1 MIQRIQTIYLL
12 IATGVLIAAMC
23 LPVGTVIEPDY
34 TTHIFKPLGLTLG
47 DTYQSTWGLFCI
59 LLLAAL
65 VDFAAI
71 FLFKNRMLQIRMG
84 VFSIC
89 LLIGYYL
96 AFTAFYFILRGD
108 ISLFQIHWAL
118 CLPLIGIIFNYLA
131 VRAIGVDEAKVQA
144 VDRLR

>member
-12 IATGVLIAAMC
+12 LITGVLIAAMC
-23 LPVGTVIEPDY
+23 LPLGIAYEQDGLA
-34 TTHIFKPLGLTLG
+34 HIFKPLGLTLG
-47 DTYQSTWGLFCI
+47 NEFQSTWGLFCI
-59 LLLAAL
+59 LLLAAI
-65 VDFAAI
+65 VDFATI

-118 CLPLIGIIFNYLA
+118 CLPLIGVIFNYLA

-144 VDRLR
+144 ADRLR